1 MEKDKEELL
10 KKDASKMSW
19 TELYHHSTNLKMKIL
34 LLERELIL
42 KDVEEIQKEADKN
55 LKFSTFALGFSI
67 LTFIIIVLSL
77 VI

>member
-55 LKFSTFALGFSI
+55 LKFSRFALGFALAGFIFI
-67 LTFIIIVLSL
+67 LLNLII
-77 VI
+77 